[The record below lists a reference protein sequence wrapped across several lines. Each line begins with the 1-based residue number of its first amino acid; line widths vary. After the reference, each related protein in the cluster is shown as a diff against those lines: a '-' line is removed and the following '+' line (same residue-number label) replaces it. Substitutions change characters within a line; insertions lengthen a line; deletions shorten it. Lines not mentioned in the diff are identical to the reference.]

1 MDGIGNPFAIRA
13 AATDIVLKLKPQLR
27 CEKHGEPETHA
38 ETNWGWPLDG
48 SIAACER
55 IRMEGVAIG
64 ELLAKSAVLGAASC
78 RVCMRWFGLWHPE
91 CSLRGIVPQ
100 LGDLRVPI
108 QVEAMR
114 LRLDMTSQLLPSLF
128 VGERIHT
135 QALKGRDLSRSYDR
149 ALVPKVNT
157 TPKNSKT
164 VVRKMVVISIITIT
178 ITITITTTTTTSTS
192 TTTTIMIITT
202 TILVVIAL
210 LPELPWLS
218 LCRWCRPLSSDGSR

>member
-1 MDGIGNPFAIRA
+1 
-13 AATDIVLKLKPQLR
+13 
-27 CEKHGEPETHA
+27 
-38 ETNWGWPLDG
+38 
-48 SIAACER
+48 
-55 IRMEGVAIG
+55 MEGVAIG
-64 ELLAKSAVLGAASC
+64 ELLAKFAVLGAASC
-78 RVCMRWFGLWHPE
+78 RVCMRRFGLWHSE

-157 TPKNSKT
+157 TPKNSET
-164 VVRKMVVISIITIT
+164 VVRKMVVIS
-178 ITITITTTTTTSTS
+178 TITITTTTTTSTS
-192 TTTTIMIITT
+192 TTTIMIITT
-202 TILVVIAL
+202 TILIVIAL